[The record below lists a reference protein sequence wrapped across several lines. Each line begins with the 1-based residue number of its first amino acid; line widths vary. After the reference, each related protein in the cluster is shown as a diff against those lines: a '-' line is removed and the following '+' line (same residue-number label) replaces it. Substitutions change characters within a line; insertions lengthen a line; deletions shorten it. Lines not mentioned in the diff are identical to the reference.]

1 MKTSILIHPEEL
13 TKKWIDRA
21 KRLGYD
27 TLALHP
33 RGGKRAPETL
43 AEMLEWLKTP
53 EYRSLIDYAISSGLQ
68 IEYEFHAVGYL
79 LPRSLFDAHPE
90 YFRMNESGERT
101 PDSNLCFSNPDA
113 IKIVRERAAAL
124 AKELYRSTKNF
135 YFWADDIR
143 GSTCLCEK
151 CRALSAPD
159 KNLLLMNEIADAVRA
174 EIPSANV
181 ACLAY
186 QDTLGVPEKI
196 KPHDG
201 VFLEYAPIDRD
212 TQKPVAEQ
220 DTSKNGD
227 IPALLGFYG
236 KKNSKV
242 LEYWM
247 DNSMFS
253 NWQKPPK
260 KYEPNKEV
268 VAADVKYY
276 ASLGFECV
284 SSFGCFLG
292 DDYEALYGEP
302 EVVSLKPSE
311 TA

>member
-1 MKTSILIHPEEL
+1 MSTSILIHPEEL

-43 AEMLEWLKTP
+43 AEMLEWLKTDK
-53 EYRSLIDYAISSGLQ
+53 YREMIDYAISIGLK

-79 LPRSLFDAHPE
+79 LPRSLFDSHPE
-90 YFRMNESGERT
+90 YFRMNEDGNRT

-113 IKIVRERAAAL
+113 IKIVKERAASL
-124 AKELYRSTKNF
+124 AKQLYRSTHNF

-151 CRALSAPD
+151 CRALSASD
-159 KNLLLMNEIADAVRA
+159 KNLMLMNEISDAVREVFSDA
-174 EIPSANV
+174 RV

-186 QDTLGVPEKI
+186 QDTLPVPEKVTA
-196 KPHDG
+196 HDG
-201 VFLEYAPIDRD
+201 IFLEYAPIDRD
-212 TQKPVAEQ
+212 MQKPVEEQ
-220 DTSKNGD
+220 SADKAGNIS
-227 IPALLGFYG
+227 ALLDFFGR
-236 KKNSKV
+236 KNSKV

-260 KYEPNKEV
+260 KYVPNKEV
-268 VAADVKYY
+268 IAADVKYY
-276 ASLGFECV
+276 ASLGFECI

-302 EVVSLKPSE
+302 EIVGLKYDI
-311 TA
+311 